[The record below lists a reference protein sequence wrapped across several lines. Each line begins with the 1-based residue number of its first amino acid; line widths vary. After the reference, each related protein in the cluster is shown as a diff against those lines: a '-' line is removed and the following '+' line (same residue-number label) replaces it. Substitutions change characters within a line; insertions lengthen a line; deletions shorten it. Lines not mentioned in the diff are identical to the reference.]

1 MRSVG
6 TILSTESTLN
16 LNPTES
22 TQLSKV
28 CNVTWYMRVLE
39 MSYLWK
45 LLSMKCPIYVIW
57 QSNVFNIG
65 LCRIFGNALFNQL
78 NVYVPLDLWEIIPN
92 FSLSCSCFNCY
103 NSVPVKELGMDKTL
117 IFPDIRLFKKPDT
130 RDHAWQ

>member
-1 MRSVG
+1 MG
-6 TILSTESTLN
+6 TILSTESTVSKFLN
-16 LNPTES
+16 RTES

-28 CNVTWYMRVLE
+28 CNVTWYKRVLE

-78 NVYVPLDLWEIIPN
+78 NLYVPLDLWEIIPN
-92 FSLSCSCFNCY
+92 FPLSCSCFNCY
-103 NSVPVKELGMDKTL
+103 NSVLVKELGLDQTL
-117 IFPDIRLFKKPDT
+117 IFPDIRQLKKSDT
-130 RDHAWQ
+130 RYHAWQ